1 MTKKVDLKQSLQEL
15 QEITDWFQGEDVD
28 LDEGL
33 EKLRAGVNLIKECK
47 TKIKNIENE
56 FIDIKKELIE
66 GEIKEA
72 SNKSLEDENEDTIDF
87 DELLGS
93 LN

>member
-33 EKLRAGVNLIKECK
+33 EKLRAGVTLIKECK

-66 GEIKEA
+66 GDIKED
-72 SNKSLEDENEDTIDF
+72 SNKSLENENEDNIDF